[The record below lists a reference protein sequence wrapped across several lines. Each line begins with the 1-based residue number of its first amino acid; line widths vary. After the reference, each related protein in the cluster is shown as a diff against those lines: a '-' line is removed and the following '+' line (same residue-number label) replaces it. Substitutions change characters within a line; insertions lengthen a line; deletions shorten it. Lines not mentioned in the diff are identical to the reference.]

1 MDIKISYK
9 SLEKKK
15 EKKVVYGLTY
25 FFYMANTFIRLALI
39 NSAQEVLR
47 PALGIFHQ
55 TILT

>member
-25 FFYMANTFIRLALI
+25 FFLYGQYIY
-39 NSAQEVLR
+39 
-47 PALGIFHQ
+47 
-55 TILT
+55 